1 MSVFKPGDRVRIL
14 AKSYIGITGEVRG
27 VNARGFVVSFPGPG
41 GYTENRTTFK
51 AYELEPVDAAE
62 ERMDIIGQNGND
74 GEHYD
79 PKTRPEREPSQVQRT
94 LDYASLN
101 LVLERAYDQAAS
113 GKGAQRHAGGQ
124 AFEDQPM
131 QKLIELYGLG
141 FALGQAGKKMQE
153 SRRLGTEAAVREL
166 LGAINYIAGAIIHLE
181 KK

>member
-1 MSVFKPGDRVRIL
+1 MTSRI
-14 AKSYIGITGEVRG
+14 
-27 VNARGFVVSFPGPG
+27 
-41 GYTENRTTFK
+41 
-51 AYELEPVDAAE
+51 
-62 ERMDIIGQNGND
+62 DIIGQNGND
-74 GEHYD
+74 GLAYD
-79 PKTRPEREPSQVQRT
+79 GMPGPKPEPKLEPSQVQRT

-101 LVLERAYDQAAS
+101 LVLERAYDQAAC

-153 SRRLGTEAAVREL
+153 SLRMDTEAAVREL